1 MTKAELIGKIS
12 ERAEITTREANDA
25 LNAALDTIV
34 DEVAVNGELTIV
46 NFGKFAAVTR
56 HARKGRNPQ
65 TGEEIQLPERRA
77 VKFVPGKQF
86 KARVN
91 G

>member
-12 ERAEITTREANDA
+12 ELANISIREANDA
-25 LNAALDTIV
+25 LNAVLDTIV
-34 DEVAVNGELTIV
+34 DEVAVNGEITLV

-56 HARKGRNPQ
+56 QARKGRNPQ
-65 TGEEIQLPERRA
+65 TGEEIQLPECRA
-77 VKFVPGKQF
+77 VRFTPGKRF

-91 G
+91 E